1 LNRLV
6 VGTIML
12 AATAFVIVGTYANE
26 RMKCDNRFRGATI
39 EHRWSWRDGCEVRAG
54 GANWISAEIYVD

>member
-1 LNRLV
+1 
-6 VGTIML
+6 ML